1 MILWVFL
8 LGLIFTLMLMILP
21 LYSKQSELFINY
33 IETNTGVSLKE
44 FQKYNT
50 NVLYSLKQIVINIYD
65 NLYFIYEK
73 NFKTKTDIP
82 MK

>member
-8 LGLIFTLMLMILP
+8 LGIIFTLMIMILP

-33 IETNTGVSLKE
+33 IETNTGISLKE
-44 FQKYNT
+44 FKKYST
-50 NVLYSLKQIVINIYD
+50 NVLYSLKKIVINICD

-73 NFKTKTDIP
+73 NFKINIS